1 MLFIAIET
9 ITKTAAHVFDPS
21 KQKLET
27 EVSEAQGPPQ
37 SHSGFQAC
45 LGYMRR
51 YLK

>member
-9 ITKTAAHVFDPS
+9 ITKTMAHIFNLSV
-21 KQKLET
+21 QELET
-27 EVSEAQGPPQ
+27 EVSEAQ
-37 SHSGFQAC
+37 SHREVEAC